1 MSNRIGK
8 FVCVSTNFSIVYL
21 KMNPRLSLLTV
32 ALLAATT
39 SLAQTKKTAA
49 SFPEQRIPQA
59 ESEAHMRFL
68 AADELQ
74 GRRTGSIGNQIAA
87 RYIAEQYRLMGLK
100 PVTGQADFYQR
111 IALER
116 VGMASSGVFVTGN
129 DSLKLGKDLVIMA
142 GGPVD
147 LSGEV
152 VYAGY
157 GLGDAEDGYNGR
169 DVKGRIVVVQGGS
182 PEAKGPQEI
191 FRASNQKR
199 KLAAEKGA
207 AALVELYSESI
218 PWGMVGQY
226 FNREQIAL
234 PVAGV
239 NAPLTHAWIN
249 NTNNKFGRLKEV
261 GQRVVFRTSGR
272 PKTAAPSMNVAGLIE
287 GTDPTLKNE
296 YVIVSAH
303 FDHIGVGK
311 QGGNAYSPSDSIFN
325 GARDNA
331 FGTVGLLTAAKALIE
346 QRPKRSV
353 LVLALTGEE
362 VGLLG
367 SRYYAENPL
376 LPLKQTIFNLNI
388 DGAGYNDTTIVSVIG
403 LERTGAKAE
412 IEAGARAFGLSVFA
426 EPAPEQGLFDR
437 SDNVSFAAKGV
448 PAPTFSPGFKSFDAD
463 IAKYYHQ
470 AIDNPESLDF
480 GYLHKFCQ
488 AYAHTARLIADRPTR
503 PFWIAGDKYE
513 AVGKELYK

>member
-1 MSNRIGK
+1 
-8 FVCVSTNFSIVYL
+8 
-21 KMNPRLSLLTV
+21 MNIRLP
-32 ALLAATT
+32 LLAVAFLTATT
-39 SLAQTKKTAA
+39 SFAQSKKATT
-49 SFPEQRIPQA
+49 FPEQRIPPA

-87 RYIAEQYRLMGLK
+87 RYVAEQFRLMGLK
-100 PVTGQADFYQR
+100 TAPGQADYYQR

-116 VGMASSGVFVTGN
+116 VGTASSGVLMTGK

-142 GGPVD
+142 GGQTD
-147 LSGEV
+147 LTGEV
-152 VYAGY
+152 IYAGY
-157 GLGDAEDGYNGR
+157 GLNDAEDGYNGR
-169 DVKGRIVVVQGGS
+169 DVKGRIVIVQGGS

-191 FRASNQKR
+191 FRASSRKR
-199 KLAAEKGA
+199 KLATEKGA

-226 FNREQIAL
+226 FNREQISL
-234 PVAGV
+234 PEAGM
-239 NAPLTHAWIN
+239 NTPTAITHAWVN
-249 NTNNKFGRLKEV
+249 NQNNKLARLKEA
-261 GQRVVFRTSGR
+261 GQTVTLRTSGR
-272 PKTAAPSMNVAGLIE
+272 VRNPAPSMNVAGIIE
-287 GTDPTLKNE
+287 GTDPKLKDE

-303 FDHIGVGK
+303 FDHVGVGK
-311 QGGNAYSPSDSIFN
+311 QGGNNYPPTDSIFN

-331 FGTVGLLTAAKALIE
+331 FGTVALLVAAKALS
-346 QRPKRSV
+346 QQPPKRSV
-353 LVLALTGEE
+353 MVLALTGEE

-376 LPLKQTIFNLNI
+376 VPLKQTIFDLNI

-412 IEAGARAFGLSVFA
+412 IEAGARAFGLNVFA

-448 PAPTFSPGFKSFDAD
+448 PAPTFSPGFKAFDAE

-480 GYLHKFCQ
+480 SYVHKFCQ
-488 AYAHTARLIADRPTR
+488 AYAHTARLIANRSTR